1 MKSLFIFLSFFL
13 SLSLSAQNFTVKG
26 VVTDAEQGALP
37 GAHIMLADQGSGLSR
52 AQVSEADGRFLF
64 DMVKNGDYELKIS
77 FLGFQEYTQVIKVA
91 GQAVD
96 LGAIKLREDFVKL
109 ETVQI
114 TEQALPAMQKG
125 DTTEMNA
132 QAYKTL
138 PDASAEDLIAKM
150 PTISV
155 QSGKVQAQG
164 EDVKQVLVD
173 GKPFFGNDPTA
184 ALRSLPADVIDKIQ
198 VFDQQSEQAQFTG
211 FQDGETTKTINII
224 TKSTAKAGQFGKLYA
239 GYGTGPEAPNRYQ
252 AGGQVNIFNK
262 NQRISL
268 IGMSNNINQQNFSA
282 EDLLGVTGSSQSSWG
297 GGGSGRMRGGGSS
310 SAGDFL
316 VPQQG
321 GISLTHA
328 LGINYSDK
336 WGKKTDVAA
345 SYFFNQAD
353 NTREQTLF
361 RDIISGKSAG
371 QSYTE
376 ENLSQST
383 NINHR
388 FNARLGYQIDSSNSL
403 IFRPQISWQSND
415 GQYFLFGETLK
426 GDTLLESTNTNTGT
440 SYSALNANAS
450 LLWRHK
456 FAKDRRTFSVYAS
469 GGYAPKQGEKYQ
481 DAINTENAVTDTLNQ
496 FSTLDAYNWNAA
508 ANFDYTEPIGKN
520 SMLMLSYRGSY
531 QQDDNEREVYDFQEN
546 TQSYS
551 SLNNQ
556 LSNVFSND
564 YITHRP
570 GAGYNWRKDKWMAV
584 IRGFYQIADL
594 NNVQTFPGEL
604 EIDRTFY
611 NFLPTVMLRY
621 EKSRTDNFRLFY
633 RTSTQLPSIEQ
644 MQNVLDNSNT
654 LQLTLGNPNLAQSFQ
669 HRLFARYSKT
679 NTEKST
685 VLFVLLSGSLTQN
698 HIATSTFLPNSDHPI
713 FNQYQVSPNA
723 QLSTYENLDGYYNTR
738 AMVTYGFPFK
748 PLKLNLNVELS
759 GNHTRTPGLIT
770 EALNYEALNYANNTN
785 GGLALTIASNIS
797 DKVDFSLTSR
807 TSYNWV
813 TNTLRTDGNSNFLNQ
828 SAQFRFNWIIWK
840 GITFRSDLSY
850 QYFDGLSEGFDPNYW
865 LWSMSIGKKVFKND
879 RGEINLSVFD
889 LLKQNAS
896 FSRSITET
904 YVEDSQTNVL
914 QRFFMVNFIYNLRN
928 FGQPPAQQGP
938 PRDVQH
944 WH

>member
-1 MKSLFIFLSFFL
+1 MKSILFVFLSFFL
-13 SLSLSAQNFTVKG
+13 SLSISAQNFTIKG
-26 VVTDAEQGALP
+26 VVTDAEKGALP
-37 GAHIMLADQGSGLSR
+37 GAHIMLVDQSSGSSR
-52 AQVSEADGRFLF
+52 AHVSESDGRFQF
-64 DMVKNGDYELKIS
+64 DLVKNGDYELKIS
-77 FLGFQEYTQVIKVA
+77 FLGFQEYTQVIKVE

-96 LGAIKLREDFVKL
+96 LGAIQLLEDFVKL

-150 PTISV
+150 PSISV

-297 GGGSGRMRGGGSS
+297 GGGSGRMRGGGGSS
-310 SAGDFL
+310 SGDFL

-336 WGKKTDVAA
+336 WGKKTDVSA

-353 NTREQTLF
+353 NTREQIRFQEFPNPETVSDF
-361 RDIISGKSAG
+361 
-371 QSYTE
+371 YNE
-376 ENLSQST
+376 ESESRST

-388 FNARLGYQIDSSNSL
+388 LNGRLEYQIDSSNSL
-403 IFRPQISWQSND
+403 IFRPQISWQSNE
-415 GQYFLFGETLK
+415 GQYSLFGENFI
-426 GDTLLESTNTNTGT
+426 GDALAKRTNTDTET

-456 FAKDRRTFSVYAS
+456 FSKDRRTFSIYAS
-469 GGYAPKQGEKYQ
+469 GGYAPKKGERFQ
-481 DAINTENAVTDTLNQ
+481 FSEVDTLGVID
-496 FSTLDAYNWNAA
+496 TLDQFTPLQAYNWNAA

-531 QQDDNEREVYDFQEN
+531 QQDESERETYDYVESS
-546 TQSYS
+546 QSYS

-570 GAGYNWRKDKWMAV
+570 GAGYNWRKDRWTAV
-584 IRGFYQIADL
+584 VRAFYQIADL
-594 NNVQTFPGEL
+594 NNVQTFPGDL

-611 NFLPTVMLRY
+611 NFLPVVMLRY

-633 RTSTQLPSIEQ
+633 RTGTQLPSIEQ
-644 MQNVLDNSNT
+644 MQNVLDNSNPI
-654 LQLTLGNPNLAQSFQ
+654 QLTLGNPNLVQSLQ

-698 HIATSTFLPNSDHPI
+698 HIATSTYLPQSDHPI
-713 FNQYQVSPNA
+713 FEQYQAPPNA

-738 AMVTYGFPFK
+738 AMINYGFPIK
-748 PLKLNLNVELS
+748 PLKLNLNVDLS
-759 GNHTRTPGLIT
+759 GNYTRTPSLIN
-770 EALNYEALNYANNTN
+770 EALNYVDNTN
-785 GGLALTIASNIS
+785 SGFGLTVASNIS
-797 DKVDFSLTSR
+797 DKLDFSLTSR

-813 TNTLRTDGNSNFLNQ
+813 TNTLRPGNNSNILNQ
-828 SAQFRFNWIIWK
+828 TAQFKFNWIIWK
-840 GITFRSDLSY
+840 GITFRSDLAY
-850 QYFDGLSEGFDPNYW
+850 QYFDGLSDEFDPNYW

-889 LLKQNAS
+889 LLKQNQS
-896 FSRSITET
+896 LSRINEPFI
-904 YVEDSQTNVL
+904 EESQTNVL
-914 QRFFMVNFIYNLRN
+914 QRFFMLNFIYNLRN
-928 FGQPPAQQGP
+928 FGQAPAQQQGP
-938 PRDVQH
+938 PRDAQH

>member
-1 MKSLFIFLSFFL
+1 MKNLFIFLSFFL
-13 SLSLSAQNFTVKG
+13 PLSLSAQNFTIKG
-26 VVTDAEQGALP
+26 VVTDAEQGVLP
-37 GAHIMLADQGSGLSR
+37 GAHIMLINQADDISR
-52 AQVSEADGRFLF
+52 AQVSEANGKFLF
-64 DMVKNGDYELKIS
+64 DLVKNGEYQLKIS
-77 FLGFQEYTQVIKVA
+77 FLGFQEYTQLIKVED
-91 GQAVD
+91 QPVD
-96 LGAIKLREDFVKL
+96 LGAIQLQEDFVKL

-125 DTTEMNA
+125 DTTEINA

-150 PTISV
+150 PTVSV
-155 QSGKVQAQG
+155 QGGKVQAQG

-282 EDLLGVTGSSQSSWG
+282 EDLLGVTGSSQSGWS
-297 GGGSGRMRGGGSS
+297 GGGSGRMHGGHGGS

-336 WGKKTDVAA
+336 WGKKTDVSA

-353 NTREQTLF
+353 NTLERTSNRETPNEKAVSNF
-361 RDIISGKSAG
+361 FN
-371 QSYTE
+371 E
-376 ENLSQST
+376 ENQSQST

-388 FNARLGYQIDSSNSL
+388 LNGRLEYQIDSSNSL

-415 GQYFLFGETLK
+415 GLSSSFGENLK
-426 GDTLLESTNTNTGT
+426 GDSLLTQNDTDEEK

-456 FAKDRRTFSVYAS
+456 FAKDRRTFSVFAS
-469 GGYAPKQGEKYQ
+469 GGYAPKFGEKYQ
-481 DAINTENAVTDTLNQ
+481 YTINNDSTGVDTLDQ
-496 FSTLDAYNWNAA
+496 FSALDAYNWNAA

-531 QQDDNEREVYDFQEN
+531 QQDDSEREVYDFMES

-570 GAGYNWRKDKWMAV
+570 GIGYNWRKDKWMAV
-584 IRGFYQIADL
+584 VRGFYQIADL
-594 NNVQTFPGEL
+594 YNVQTFPGEL

-611 NFLPTVMLRY
+611 NFLPVVMLRY

-654 LQLTLGNPNLAQSFQ
+654 LQLTLGNPNLVQSMQ

-685 VLFVLLSGSLTQN
+685 VLFLLLSGSITQN
-698 HIATSTFLPNSDHPI
+698 HIATSTYLPQSDHPI
-713 FNQYQVSPNA
+713 FDEYPVSPNA

-759 GNHTRTPGLIT
+759 GNHTRTPGLIN
-770 EALNYEALNYANNTN
+770 EALNYVNNTS
-785 GGLALTIASNIS
+785 GGLALTVASNIS

-807 TSYNWV
+807 TGYNWV
-813 TNTLRTDGNSNFLNQ
+813 TNTLRTDRNNNLLNQ

-850 QYFDGLSEGFDPNYW
+850 QYFDGLSEGFDPNFW

-879 RGEINLSVFD
+879 RGEINISVFD
-889 LLKQNAS
+889 LLKQNQS
-896 FSRSITET
+896 ISRINEPYIEET
-904 YVEDSQTNVL
+904 QTNVL

-928 FGQPPAQQGP
+928 FGQAPAPQGP
-938 PRDVQH
+938 PQGGMQPH

>member
-1 MKSLFIFLSFFL
+1 MKNLFVFLSLFL
-13 SLSLSAQNFTVKG
+13 SLSLNAQNFTVKG
-26 VVTDAEQGALP
+26 VVTDAEQGSLP
-37 GAHIMLADQGSGLSR
+37 GAHVMLVDQASGLSR
-52 AQVSEADGRFLF
+52 AQVSESNGQFLF
-64 DMVKNGDYELKIS
+64 DLVKNGDYELKIS

-91 GQAVD
+91 GQPVD
-96 LGAIKLREDFVKL
+96 LGAIRLQEDFVKL
-109 ETVQI
+109 QTVQI
-114 TEQALPAMQKG
+114 TEQALPTMQKG

-138 PDASAEDLIAKM
+138 PDASAEDLISKM

-239 GYGTGPEAPNRYQ
+239 GYGAGPGAPNRYQ

-262 NQRISL
+262 SQRISL

-282 EDLLGVTGSSQSSWG
+282 EDLLGVTGSSQSGWG
-297 GGGSGRMRGGGSS
+297 GGGSGRMRGGPGGS

-321 GISLTHA
+321 GIAQTHA
-328 LGINYSDK
+328 LGINFSDK
-336 WGKKTDVAA
+336 WGKKTDVSA

-353 NTREQTLF
+353 NTREQTVF
-361 RDIISGKSAG
+361 RDFTNGESAG
-371 QSYTE
+371 QFYDE
-376 ENLSQST
+376 ENQSRST

-388 FNARLGYQIDSSNSL
+388 FNGRLEYQVDSSNSL
-403 IFRPQISWQSND
+403 IFRPQLSWQSND
-415 GQYFLFGETLK
+415 GLYS
-426 GDTLLESTNTNTGT
+426 LLGATTQGNAQLNSTTTNTET

-456 FAKDRRTFSVYAS
+456 FSKERRTFSVYAS
-469 GGYAPKQGEKYQ
+469 GGYAPKQGERFQ
-481 DAINTENAVTDTLNQ
+481 LSLIDSLSIVDTLNQ
-496 FSTLDAYNWNAA
+496 FSALDAYNWNAA

-520 SMLMLSYRGSY
+520 SMLMLSYRGSF
-531 QQDDNEREVYDFQEN
+531 QQDDSEREVFDFVEN

-570 GAGYNWRKDKWMAV
+570 GIGYNWRKDKWMAV
-584 IRGFYQIADL
+584 VRGFYQIADL
-594 NNVQTFPGEL
+594 YNVQTFPGEL

-611 NFLPTVMLRY
+611 NFLPVVMLRY

-644 MQNVLDNSNT
+644 MQNVLDNSNPI
-654 LQLTLGNPNLAQSFQ
+654 QLTLGNPSLVQSFQ

-685 VLFVLLSGSLTQN
+685 VLFVLLSGSITEN
-698 HIATSTFLPNSDHPI
+698 HIATSTYLPNSDHPI
-713 FNQYQVSPNA
+713 FEQYQVSPNS
-723 QLSTYENLDGYYNTR
+723 QLSTFENLDGYYNTR

-748 PLKLNLNVELS
+748 PLKLNLNVDLS
-759 GNHTRTPGLIT
+759 GNHTRTPGLIN
-770 EALNYEALNYANNTN
+770 ESLNYVNNTN
-785 GGLALTIASNIS
+785 GGLALTVASNIS

-813 TNTLRTDGNSNFLNQ
+813 TNTLRSGRNSNFLNQ

-889 LLKQNAS
+889 LLKQNTS
-896 FSRSITET
+896 FNRSITET

-928 FGQPPAQQGP
+928 FGQAPAQQEGRPQGGMQP
-938 PRDVQH
+938 P